1 MARQTGTLTVSGK
14 VGDLSFYHHKVY
26 GELVRR
32 KGGAKNGKIGER
44 TRENATEFGNASRTG
59 KLIRR
64 GVRAGLGLT
73 GDSTFS
79 QRLNKQLML
88 ILQRD
93 MNGARGHRRVEAGFA
108 DPESPL
114 LLRSFPFH
122 EKHPLDRVLRVP
134 ASCSSSGS
142 FTITNFVPGQDL
154 VFPAAATHVQL
165 QGATLFADAAED
177 NYTTF
182 STLKVVLE
190 LNDQSQ
196 QVVLEPEAAPDGAG
210 IRVAVLGIVFL
221 QEVNGEKVVLR
232 EGMTV
237 GVV

>member
-1 MARQTGTLTVSGK
+1 MGRQTGTLTVSGK
-14 VGDLSFYHHKVY
+14 VGDLSFYHHKIY

-64 GVRAGLGLT
+64 GVRAALGLA
-73 GDSTFS
+73 GDTTVT
-79 QRLNKQLML
+79 QRLGKQLIL
-88 ILQRD
+88 VLQRD
-93 MNGARGHRRVEAGFA
+93 MTGVRGQRTVEAGFQH
-108 DPESPL
+108 PESGSI
-114 LLRSFPFH
+114 LRSFAFH
-122 EKHPLDRVLRVP
+122 EKHPLDRILRVP
-134 ASCSSSGS
+134 VSYSSSG
-142 FTITNFVPGQDL
+142 TITLNDFVAGRDL

-182 STLKVVLE
+182 ATPKVVLA

-196 QVVLEPEAAPDGAG
+196 QVVLEVEGAPDGTG
-210 IRVAVLGIVFL
+210 CRVGVLGIVFL
-221 QEVNGEKVVLR
+221 QDVNGEKVVLR